1 MAKAKTPA
9 ATRKPREKNPKEQG
23 PKPRNAE
30 RPPESAEDFAHVL
43 RRFAS
48 VRKERPGED

>member
-9 ATRKPREKNPKEQG
+9 ATQKSRDQNGKERDTTG
-23 PKPRNAE
+23 MEPE

-43 RRFAS
+43 RRLVSA
-48 VRKERPGED
+48 RKERATKA